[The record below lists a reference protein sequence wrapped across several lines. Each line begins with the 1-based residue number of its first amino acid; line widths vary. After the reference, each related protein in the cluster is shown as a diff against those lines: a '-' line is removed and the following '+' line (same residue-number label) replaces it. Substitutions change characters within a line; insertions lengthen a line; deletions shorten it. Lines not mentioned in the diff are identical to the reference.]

1 MSAYQPRDSALS
13 ITDRLLIDRRSL
25 NREER
30 QSLQEKKKAVL
41 QSVERMVLKESLSKD
56 LEVISESM

>member
-1 MSAYQPRDSALS
+1 MSAYQPRDSSLS

-25 NREER
+25 SREER

-56 LEVISESM
+56 LEVIAESM